1 MRPTQLSS
9 SRTSL
14 PVVLYLA
21 AVTVAGSALAQQPAK
36 DEFVPH
42 RGQAGKDVVWVPT
55 EQELVDKMLDMAK
68 VGPGDYVID
77 LGSGDGRTVITIG
90 GINGPGPRTRAG
102 GCPEQVVRTPGRV

>member
-36 DEFVPH
+36 DEFVPQ
-42 RGQAGKDVVWVPT
+42 RGQTGKDVVWVPT
-55 EQELVDKMLDMAK
+55 E
-68 VGPGDYVID
+68 
-77 LGSGDGRTVITIG
+77 
-90 GINGPGPRTRAG
+90 
-102 GCPEQVVRTPGRV
+102 